1 MDLTCFPQLRTRPP
15 GSPPALTDSLTASGR
30 LVNVAPAK
38 GIGVPGNRYKADGL
52 GDRGAVLVL
61 GDSGGLGVALMRRLE
76 QRGIAVEAAM
86 SLSDSETSA
95 ILTGGRWGAVAVV
108 TRDDVLALR
117 LTLLSAHL
125 RPDLPLWVTMFDR
138 TITREIQHVVPAVQV
153 LSPAELVAAELAEQC
168 ATATAGTGSR
178 VLRGTRLVDDALR
191 LLARAGIG
199 LVLALLFEAGLTMIA
214 LHENTIDALYFS
226 TRTVATVAG
235 TPGAAT
241 AGPWYKAL
249 SALDTLAALLLVAVF
264 TAALVRRL
272 SRPRLTTLFGARA
285 APARGHV
292 LLIGFGQVGFRLA
305 QELRRRGIAVL
316 GVERDP
322 DAPCVRLA
330 RTAGIPVAIGRGDDR
345 ETLERLGIRHCR
357 AVAAVTS
364 TDLVNVAVGLA
375 ASDLAPGLPLVLR
388 LGDGEVAAETDSLL
402 HLGRICDA
410 HALAAETL
418 VRALQVLRHEDD
430 SPA

>member
-1 MDLTCFPQLRTRPP
+1 VSE
-15 GSPPALTDSLTASGR
+15 GASPRDGR
-30 LVNVAPAK
+30 
-38 GIGVPGNRYKADGL
+38 
-52 GDRGAVLVL
+52 AVLVL
-61 GDSGGLGVALMRRLE
+61 GDAEGLAAALVLRLQ
-76 QRGIAVEAAM
+76 QRGVRVEVASA
-86 SLSDSETSA
+86 LSDSETSA
-95 ILTGGRWGAVAVV
+95 ILAQGWWSAVCVV

-138 TITREIQHVVPAVQV
+138 TITRELRHVVPAVHV
-153 LSPAELVAAELAEQC
+153 LSPSELVADDLAEHC
-168 ATATAGTGSR
+168 VAATGAGHT
-178 VLRGTRLVDDALR
+178 RGRNGIRLVDDALQLLVR
-191 LLARAGIG
+191 AGVGLLLA
-199 LVLALLFEAGLTMIA
+199 LVLEGAITMIA
-214 LHENTIDALYFS
+214 LHEGVVDALYFS
-226 TRTVATVAG
+226 TRSVATVAG
-235 TPGAAT
+235 TPGAAS
-241 AGPWYKAL
+241 APAWFKAL

-272 SRPRLTTLFGARA
+272 SRPRLTTLLGGRA

-305 QELRRRGIAVL
+305 QELRQRGIAVL

-330 RTAGIPVAIGRGDDR
+330 RVAGIPVAIGRGDDR
-345 ETLERLGIRHCR
+345 ETLERLGIRGCA

-375 ASDLAPGLPLVLR
+375 ASDLAPGIPLVLR
-388 LGDGEVAAETDSLL
+388 LGDGEVVAETDSLL

-410 HALAAETL
+410 HKIAADTLAQGLAGAPPG
-418 VRALQVLRHEDD
+418 V
-430 SPA
+430 SPVG